1 MVCKNGILGMRYLI
15 SVLLFLSV
23 SFVPRLS
30 LATQPVILVLGDS
43 LSAGYGIDR
52 QLGWVQL
59 LQNRLQ
65 QSGYAYQVVNAS
77 ISGDTTDSGLS
88 RLPYAL
94 NQHKPAIVIIELG
107 GNDGLRGLS
116 IGELQTNLTQLIKL
130 ARQAKAQ
137 VLLIRER
144 IPPNLGPAYTAKFSQ
159 LFEMIARQQQVPMV
173 PFFLKGVADD
183 PSLMQA
189 DGIHPNAK
197 GQPRMLENVWPVLE
211 PLLKK

>member
-1 MVCKNGILGMRYLI
+1 MRYLV
-15 SVLLFLSV
+15 SVLLLLSI
-23 SFVPRLS
+23 S
-30 LATQPVILVLGDS
+30 LAPHPVFAAQPIILVLGDS

-52 QLGWVQL
+52 QYGWVQL

-65 QSGYAYQVVNAS
+65 KSGYAYRVINAS

-94 NQHKPAIVIIELG
+94 NQHHPAIVIIELG

-116 IGELQTNLTQLIKL
+116 LGELHTNLTRLVTL
-130 ARQAKAQ
+130 AKKAGAH
-137 VLLIRER
+137 VLLVRER
-144 IPPNLGPAYTAKFSQ
+144 IPPNLGAVYGTKFSETYDQ
-159 LFEMIARQQQVPMV
+159 IAKEQGVPLVPLFLNGI
-173 PFFLKGVADD
+173 ADD

-189 DGIHPNAK
+189 DGIHPNEK
-197 GQPRMLENVWPVLE
+197 GQTKMLDNVWPVLK

>member
-1 MVCKNGILGMRYLI
+1 MRYLI

-30 LATQPVILVLGDS
+30 FATQPVILVLGDS

-52 QLGWVQL
+52 QHGWVQL
-59 LQNRLQ
+59 LQYHLQ

-94 NQHKPAIVIIELG
+94 KQHKPAIVIIELG

-137 VLLIRER
+137 VLLIKER
-144 IPPNLGPAYTAKFSQ
+144 IPPNLGPAYTTKFSQ

>member
-1 MVCKNGILGMRYLI
+1 
-15 SVLLFLSV
+15 
-23 SFVPRLS
+23 
-30 LATQPVILVLGDS
+30 VILVLGDS

-52 QLGWVQL
+52 QHGWVQL
-59 LQNRLQ
+59 LQYHLQ

-94 NQHKPAIVIIELG
+94 KQHKPAIVIIELG

-144 IPPNLGPAYTAKFSQ
+144 IPPNLGPAYTVKFSQ

-189 DGIHPNAK
+189 NGIHPNAK
-197 GQPRMLENVWPVLE
+197 GQPGMLENVWPVLE

>member
-1 MVCKNGILGMRYLI
+1 
-15 SVLLFLSV
+15 
-23 SFVPRLS
+23 
-30 LATQPVILVLGDS
+30 VILVLGDS

-52 QLGWVQL
+52 QHGWVQL

-94 NQHKPAIVIIELG
+94 KQHKPAIVIIELG

-116 IGELQTNLTQLIKL
+116 IGELQANLTQLIKL

-159 LFEMIARQQQVPMV
+159 LYKMIAKQQQVPMV
-173 PFFLKGVADD
+173 PFLLKGVADD

-197 GQPRMLENVWPVLE
+197 GQPGMLENVWPVLE

>member
-1 MVCKNGILGMRYLI
+1 MRYLI